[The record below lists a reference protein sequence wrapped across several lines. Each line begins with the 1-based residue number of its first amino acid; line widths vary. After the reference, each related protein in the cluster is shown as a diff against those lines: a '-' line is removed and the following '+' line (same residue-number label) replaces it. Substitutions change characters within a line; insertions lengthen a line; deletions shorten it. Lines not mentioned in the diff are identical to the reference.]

1 MVQSRKIKP
10 FDNCLALDGYHC
22 QTNSLAKIFHFYR
35 HHISEEMLLGLGAGI
50 GFIYWHQKGTYPFV
64 GARGNNKEFFNDIG
78 KRTGVEIKVN
88 STSSQK
94 KAEKTLL
101 EKMEKQEPVMLF
113 GDMGYLPWFD
123 FPEDYHF
130 GGHTFTICGY
140 DDQETFL
147 ASDIDPNVSG
157 LKKGFYYDISAE
169 QLKNARDSKYKPFPP
184 KNTYLDF
191 DFSSFREP
199 GQEEI
204 YSAILQNTEAL
215 LEPPISNLG
224 IKGIRKTADEI
235 LKWKKMFDD
244 RIFRLNLFTLYV
256 YIEIGGTGGGSFRYM
271 YSRFLEEA
279 AGITGNDRLLD
290 ASKMVYKTGSIFSQI
305 GMLFKDAEDV
315 PDLDDRVSKAKELY
329 IEAADN
335 EEKAFSFLRES
346 IT

>member
-1 MVQSRKIKP
+1 
-10 FDNCLALDGYHC
+10 
-22 QTNSLAKIFHFYR
+22 
-35 HHISEEMLLGLGAGI
+35 MLLGLGAGI

-78 KRTGVEIKVN
+78 KRTGVDIKVN

-101 EKMEKQEPVMLF
+101 EKMEKQEPAMLF

-140 DDQETFL
+140 DGQETFL
-147 ASDIDPNVSG
+147 ASDIDPKVSG
-157 LKKGFYYDISAE
+157 LKKGFYSNITGE
-169 QLKNARDSKYKPFPP
+169 QLKNARGSKHKPFPP
-184 KNTYLDF
+184 KNTYLEF
-191 DFSSFREP
+191 DFRGFSKP

-204 YSAILQNTEAL
+204 YSAIHQNAEAL

-235 LKWKKMFDD
+235 LNWKKMFDD
-244 RIFRLNLFTLYV
+244 RVFRLNLFTLYI

-271 YSRFLEEA
+271 YSRFLKEA
-279 AGITGNDRLLD
+279 AGITGNGRLLE
-290 ASKMVYKTGSIFSQI
+290 ASKMIYGTGSIFSQI
-305 GMLFKDAEDV
+305 GMLFKDAESVTDI
-315 PDLDDRVSKAKELY
+315 DDRIQKARELFMKT
-329 IEAADN
+329 ADN
-335 EEKAFSFLRES
+335 EEKAFSFLQES
-346 IT
+346 IA